1 MFIDIHI
8 CTCLYTISCFPKYFF
23 FFLFLFIF
31 FPHFY
36 LLANASASFL
46 PLYLSFVIQVYYI
59 YVYIYIYINLKS
71 NLGKIGSKLQSIH
84 QKRENPS
91 SETLGEKLLSLDQK
105 VSDIDNKL
113 IDLKHQLDNNFL
125 QNDDINAEASEKKP
139 VSMSVIEITKAMS
152 NEIINH
158 ITIEIENLR
167 QATNNMDRKL
177 QFHVNLVSDRLG
189 TIYNMMT
196 DVHDAILVRGT
207 TNTRSPFNIT
217 TTTTT
222 EPPPKQSKIDRL
234 VEQMYP
240 MLTVSEKMDE
250 VWNIVVS

>member
-1 MFIDIHI
+1 M
-8 CTCLYTISCFPKYFF
+8 YTYYRTHLS
-23 FFLFLFIF
+23 FLL
-31 FPHFY
+31 P
-36 LLANASASFL
+36 LLASIG
-46 PLYLSFVIQVYYI
+46 YHVISDLQFI
-59 YVYIYIYINLKS
+59 SLFPRTADSTI
-71 NLGKIGSKLQSIH
+71 QSIH
-84 QKRENPS
+84 HKRENS
-91 SETLGEKLLSLDQK
+91 SPETVGEKLLSLDQK

-113 IDLKHQLDNNFL
+113 IDLKNHLDNNLL

-152 NEIINH
+152 NEVINH

-167 QATNNMDRKL
+167 QATSNMDRKL

-189 TIYNMMT
+189 DIYNMMT

-207 TNTRSPFNIT
+207 ADGREAFNVT

-222 EPPPKQSKIDRL
+222 AEPPLKQSKIDRL

-240 MLTVSEKMDE
+240 VLTVSEKMDQ
-250 VWNIVVS
+250 VWNVVVG

>member
-1 MFIDIHI
+1 M
-8 CTCLYTISCFPKYFF
+8 
-23 FFLFLFIF
+23 
-31 FPHFY
+31 
-36 LLANASASFL
+36 
-46 PLYLSFVIQVYYI
+46 
-59 YVYIYIYINLKS
+59 
-71 NLGKIGSKLQSIH
+71 
-84 QKRENPS
+84 
-91 SETLGEKLLSLDQK
+91 SLDQK

-113 IDLKHQLDNNFL
+113 IDLKHQLDNNLL

-152 NEIINH
+152 NEVINH

-189 TIYNMMT
+189 TIYNMMS
-196 DVHDAILVRGT
+196 DVHDAILVRGSTNGRPAFNVT
-207 TNTRSPFNIT
+207 TT

-222 EPPPKQSKIDRL
+222 EPPPPRQSKIDRL
-234 VEQMYP
+234 VEQIYP

-250 VWNIVVS
+250 VWNVVVS

>member
-1 MFIDIHI
+1 MN
-8 CTCLYTISCFPKYFF
+8 
-23 FFLFLFIF
+23 LFD
-31 FPHFY
+31 
-36 LLANASASFL
+36 
-46 PLYLSFVIQVYYI
+46 
-59 YVYIYIYINLKS
+59 
-71 NLGKIGSKLQSIH
+71 KIGPKLQSIH

-139 VSMSVIEITKAMS
+139 ISMSVIEITKAMS

-207 TNTRSPFNIT
+207 NARSPFNIT

-222 EPPPKQSKIDRL
+222 EPPPKQNKIDRL

-250 VWNIVVS
+250 VWNIVVI